1 MENWKK
7 VGKRVASYFV
17 VISGL
22 IMIVLILFSI
32 LAWVDFRS
40 ETEGTTVA
48 IGIAVLSGL
57 FILDSSLSFGLFKME
72 GKKYQ
77 SELLSQAKKTAP
89 YTACGLLAAPLLL
102 LVSIPISW
110 LALFLIFLWL
120 LGFTFSLFLF
130 FSLCIGA
137 LMERKRAK
145 PRSTEPTP

>member
-48 IGIAVLSGL
+48 IGIAVLTYA
-57 FILDSSLSFGLFKME
+57 LSVIVLKIFTKEEIFMIPYGQKIYKFLQKFGIYRE
-72 GKKYQ
+72 Q
-77 SELLSQAKKTAP
+77 Q
-89 YTACGLLAAPLLL
+89 
-102 LVSIPISW
+102 IQ
-110 LALFLIFLWL
+110 
-120 LGFTFSLFLF
+120 
-130 FSLCIGA
+130 
-137 LMERKRAK
+137 
-145 PRSTEPTP
+145 